1 MTTSVPHAALAPTMR
16 VFERGWLSSNNILFL
31 DDAESASVVDTG
43 YVSHR
48 EQTLG
53 LIRSEL
59 DGRRLTRIFNTHLH
73 SDHCGGNA
81 YLQQETGA
89 RIAIPPGLAG
99 AVARW
104 DEEEL
109 TFRATGQQCDRFC
122 HDALIEPG
130 TVLRLGECDWQALA
144 APGHD
149 PHSVMLWN
157 AESRV
162 LISADAL
169 WQHGFGGIFPEIE
182 GESGFAEQA
191 AMLDLI
197 ERLTPRLVI
206 PGHGAPFAD
215 VEVALGRARQRL
227 AALSSD
233 PARNARQ
240 VAKALIKFYLLDVRS
255 MPLDRLVQHLSGA
268 RYFLVINERYFR
280 RPFDQLIAQI
290 VRELAAVGAAELNDG
305 VVLNRDHAAAAA

>member
-1 MTTSVPHAALAPTMR
+1 MTTPLASAVLPPTLH
-16 VFERGWLSSNNILFL
+16 VFERGWLSSNNILFF
-31 DDAESASVVDTG
+31 DDADGASLVDTG

-48 EQTLG
+48 VQTLG
-53 LIRSEL
+53 LVRSRL
-59 DGRRLTRIFNTHLH
+59 DGRGLTRIFNTHLH

-89 RIAIPPGLAG
+89 RIAIPPGLAK

-104 DEEEL
+104 DEDEL
-109 TFRATGQQCDRFC
+109 TFRATGQQCDRFGY
-122 HDALIEPG
+122 DALIEPG
-130 TVLRLGECDWQALA
+130 TTLRLGECDWQALA

-149 PHSVMLWN
+149 PHSIMLWN
-157 AESRV
+157 AEDRV

-197 ERLTPRLVI
+197 EQLQPRVVI
-206 PGHGAPFAD
+206 PGHGAPFTD
-215 VEVALGRARQRL
+215 VDAALDRARQRL
-227 AALSSD
+227 AALSAD

-240 VAKALIKFYLLDVRS
+240 VAKALIKFYLLDVRKL
-255 MPLDRLVQHLSGA
+255 PLDRLVQHLSGA

-280 RPFDQLIAQI
+280 RPFDQLIEQI

-305 VVLNRDHAAAAA
+305 VVANRDHATAAE